1 MAILPIISLRELEAQ
16 LLGAG
21 TGVGSCR
28 AFPYRA
34 EEVDWEVC
42 PQEVPCCN
50 EYGYCRSRE
59 EWNELQFRD
68 CNGVSNGIDL
78 PKQVLQLENAL
89 GGVAG
94 ESLGAEK
101 TFDISQVGGGAFG
114 PGSGVTKNS
123 NGEFNLASGNGG
135 SGSGFGSNFGS
146 NGGGGGFSGSG
157 VFGGSNGASG
167 GSFGNGGSN
176 SFSNGNGG
184 GFSSNNNQNGGGS
197 SFSSNNNQ
205 NAGGAFSS
213 NRNQNGGGRIP
224 NQNGGARILN
234 NNVGNNRR
242 QSSLTSSGAGN
253 GNSIEDA
260 IFSNS
265 GNSGSNRFNSNGGGF
280 SSINRNNVNGGSRK
294 SSSSSNNS
302 NQRKQGSISN
312 SSGGKLRNRGNNRNS
327 NRNSNRNNAGSRGN
341 SGSRRGSNSNSRNY
355 GSSQNLNSNQVDL
368 GGSGGYGGEV
378 SGQVG
383 GLSGSQLNSQS
394 GAGASSDFNKFPFSD
409 YVNTAGYPMNLN
421 SENCPKYPFC
431 WWNPYSRLN
440 NLVGNI

>member
-1 MAILPIISLRELEAQ
+1 MKLSPLMAILPLFSLTELEAQ

-34 EEVDWEVC
+34 EQVDWEVC
-42 PQEVPCCN
+42 PLEVPCCN
-50 EYGYCRSRE
+50 EYGFCRSKE

-78 PKQVLQLENAL
+78 PRQVLQLENAL

-114 PGSGVTKNS
+114 PGSGVSKNS
-123 NGEFNLASGNGG
+123 NGGFNLASANGG
-135 SGSGFGSNFGS
+135 SGSGFSG
-146 NGGGGGFSGSG
+146 NGGG
-157 VFGGSNGASG
+157 FGGSGGSNSGSG

-176 SFSNGNGG
+176 SFNSGNGG
-184 GFSSNNNQNGGGS
+184 TFSSNSNQNGGG
-197 SFSSNNNQ
+197 N
-205 NAGGAFSS
+205 AFSS
-213 NRNQNGGGRIP
+213 NRNQNGFSSSR
-224 NQNGGARILN
+224 NQNGGGRILN
-234 NNVGNNRR
+234 KNVVNRG
-242 QSSLTSSGAGN
+242 QSSLSSSGPGN
-253 GNSIEDA
+253 INSIEDA

-265 GNSGSNRFNSNGGGF
+265 GSNRFSNGGGI
-280 SSINRNNVNGGSRK
+280 SSTNRK
-294 SSSSSNNS
+294 SSSSSRGSSNNS
-302 NQRKQGSISN
+302 QRNRGSL
-312 SSGGKLRNRGNNRNS
+312 SSGTGGQKRNRGNNRNT
-327 NRNSNRNNAGSRGN
+327 NRNGNRGGSRT
-341 SGSRRGSNSNSRNY
+341 RNY
-355 GSSQNLNSNQVDL
+355 GTLQNVNSNQVQQ

-378 SGQVG
+378 SGQLG
-383 GLSGSQLNSQS
+383 GGGGSQLNAQGGS
-394 GAGASSDFNKFPFSD
+394 GASNDVNKFPFSD

-440 NLVGNI
+440 DLI